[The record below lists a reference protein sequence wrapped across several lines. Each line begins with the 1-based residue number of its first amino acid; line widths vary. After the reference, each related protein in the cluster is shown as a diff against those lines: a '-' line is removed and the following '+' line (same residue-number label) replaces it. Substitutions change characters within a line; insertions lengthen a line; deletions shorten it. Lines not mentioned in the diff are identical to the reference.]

1 MPDRPDTWTED
12 LVYRVN
18 RLRVANYLGQL
29 PSVVDTMPMQD
40 YEDVL
45 QLLHADSEN
54 EQYDYQRIGM

>member
-29 PSVVDTMPMQD
+29 PSVIDTMPMQD

-45 QLLHADSEN
+45 QLLRADSEN